1 MQCKN
6 KILDIFDRCN
16 SPPGWA
22 VGLFS
27 SLAFAT
33 TPALADDY
41 ARWGIGVLGLSQT
54 EVYEDAGSETL
65 AYPLI
70 EFEYKQFEW
79 DKTRFLYKAFE
90 SDGFEL
96 NPLISLE
103 FDGYEEGDS
112 DVLDGMGDKGPAI
125 HAGFE
130 YEIELGFLELGGD
143 VRQDVSGES
152 DGLIAEIALGLDA
165 PVGDKWFFGAEV
177 GVEYQSD
184 KYADYYYGVDRG
196 ESLPGRPAYEVDSAL
211 NPFVELSAEYRI
223 NDSWTIGVQAEYLEF
238 DSEISDSPIVGEDD
252 QLEILIGVKYETF
265 TQF

>member
-1 MQCKN
+1 MQRKN

-22 VGLFS
+22 VGLVS
-27 SLAFAT
+27 SLAFAS

-70 EFEYKQFEW
+70 EFEYKRFEW

-90 SDGFEL
+90 SDRFEL
-96 NPLISLE
+96 NPLVSIE

-112 DVLDGMGDKGPAI
+112 DVLDGMGDKDLAL

-130 YEIELGFLELGGD
+130 YEIELGVLELGGD
-143 VRQDVSGES
+143 VRQDVSSES
-152 DGLIAEIALGLDA
+152 DGLIADFALGVDA
-165 PVGDKWFFGAEV
+165 PIGEDWFFSAGV
-177 GVEYQSD
+177 GVEYQSS
-184 KYADYYYGVDRG
+184 KYADHYYGVGRDQ
-196 ESLPGRPAYEVDSAL
+196 SLPGRPAYEVDSAL
-211 NPFVELSAEYRI
+211 NPFVELYAEYRI
-223 NDSWTIGVQAEYLEF
+223 NDSWTVGAQLEYLEF

-252 QLEILIGVKYETF
+252 QVEFWIGVRYETF
-265 TQF
+265 SKF